1 MATYDKVDACDGILV
16 AGTSL
21 EVYSAYRFVNHAA
34 IVNKKFSTHGEIETE
49 EEKERRTGRGSERG
63 RDGEEM
69 MEKRNVSS
77 QYENIFQ
84 YPIPIAICN
93 MGETRAER
101 MKLPG
106 IEFKSESNCALLLK
120 SVVDLL

>member
-1 MATYDKVDACDGILV
+1 M
-16 AGTSL
+16 
-21 EVYSAYRFVNHAA
+21 EVYSAFRFVNHAA
-34 IVNKKFSTHGEIETE
+34 IANKKFLADEENETE
-49 EEKERRTGRGSERG
+49 EEKERRNQRGSERG
-63 RDGEEM
+63 RDDEKIRE
-69 MEKRNVSS
+69 MEKSNSIN
-77 QYENIFQ
+77 QYENIFE

-106 IEFKSESNCALLLK
+106 IQFKSESNCALLLK